1 MIINN
6 NFEEP
11 FNKFPTE
18 DYIPII
24 SRPLVNSKLTNKFW
38 NITKDIL
45 DKTLKEDIVK
55 LDEKSIK
62 NNKYNINKQIEDNIN
77 NYNNYNNKIIFN
89 ENKENEIHLDK
100 GNENNNNIN
109 EEEEKKK
116 YIELCKELK
125 LKNEKYDEIILI
137 KEEENKLLVKKIEEL
152 EKIINNKINMNKI

>member
-38 NITKDIL
+38 KIAKNIL
-45 DKTLKEDIVK
+45 DKTLKEDAF
-55 LDEKSIK
+55 IK
-62 NNKYNINKQIEDNIN
+62 DNKYNKEFEDNIN
-77 NYNNYNNKIIFN
+77 DSINKDY
-89 ENKENEIHLDK
+89 EN
-100 GNENNNNIN
+100 GNNIKE
-109 EEEEKKK
+109 EEEEKRK
-116 YIELCKELK
+116 YIKICKILK
-125 LKNEKYDEIILI
+125 LKNEKYDEIILK

-152 EKIINNKINMNKI
+152 EKIINNKINMNNI